1 MFTRITSWKFGLLAI
16 GLLIA
21 LSPAIALALTPVA
34 GGILLEVLESPPPH
48 AAPGGPTM
56 PGTFP
61 PGIGGRLAQATLVGS
76 LAGIPLLTGEVELH
90 AQSRVPFNPTTGWGV
105 GTISGVATIDSDA
118 DGVLVAKLDGSLDFR
133 LFNPTAA
140 NPLGVPLAPTGG
152 TWKTLGK
159 VRTGGSFAGVAL
171 VPFPCALGFGFCY
184 LTVDAAGTPTGGVTA
199 LDANEFNKHGLPVAK
214 FLITLFQ

>member
-1 MFTRITSWKFGLLAI
+1 MFTRKTHLSWKLALLVAVLLAV
-16 GLLIA
+16 A
-21 LSPAIALALTPVA
+21 PTTALAQTPVA

-61 PGIGGRLAQATLVGS
+61 PGIRGRLAQATLVGS
-76 LAGIPLLTGEVELH
+76 LAGIPLLTGEFELH

-105 GTISGVATIDSDA
+105 GTISGVGTIDSDA

-133 LFNPTAA
+133 LFNQE
-140 NPLGVPLAPTGG
+140 VPLAPTGG

-159 VRTGGSFAGVAL
+159 VRMSGTFAGVAL
-171 VPFPCALGFGFCY
+171 VPFPCEFGFGFCY
-184 LTVDAAGTPTGGVTA
+184 LTLDAFGNPTGGVTPLA
-199 LDANEFNKHGLPVAK
+199 ASEFNKHGVPVAK
-214 FLITLFQ
+214 FLFTLFQ